1 MDQLEKVEKLREK
14 ANVTYEEAKEALE
27 ASNWD
32 LLDAMVYLEKAGKIK
47 GNQGRTYSTQ
57 YEDTNNNSYDQ
68 YSRSYN
74 YNTKKPTFG
83 EECSNFFKWLG
94 KAIGKSTSNYFEIER
109 HNEIIFSIP
118 ILLFVLLLLIFNA
131 LSVIL
136 LVIGLFCDCKYKF
149 NGPDIEGSSINNAM
163 NKASEAAEDIKKDF
177 NK

>member
-47 GNQGRTYSTQ
+47 GQQGRTYSTQ
-57 YEDTNNNSYDQ
+57 HEKAESYQQYTYTNNQ
-68 YSRSYN
+68 
-74 YNTKKPTFG
+74 KPTFG
-83 EECSNFFKWLG
+83 ESCSRFFRWLG
-94 KAIGKSTSNYFEIER
+94 RAIGKSTSNYFEIER
-109 HNEIIFSIP
+109 HGEIIFSIP

-136 LVIGLFCDCKYKF
+136 LIVGLFCDCKYTF
-149 NGPDIEGSSINNAM
+149 NGPDIEGSSINRAM
-163 NKASEAAEDIKKDF
+163 NHASEAAEEIKNDF
-177 NK
+177 RK